1 MDAQPPVIP
10 PSAPPK
16 PFKVS
21 KWLVAAMVMLVG
33 IYLVSTILKFRDSE
47 AKATPVSGSLN
58 PAGPTD
64 LDAYLHM
71 GGSNYALIM
80 KKRSQ
85 LAEEMRR
92 AGIED
97 EATLKEL
104 LDSLPV
110 CDMAERQKLNGRNYV
125 AVNQKTGQQ
134 VQFTCANDNSWHPL
148 PVVMQQIDP
157 PTPAQKKAMQSG
169 PRKPDRSKEEAALD
183 AALKS
188 SSVFDYLPAA
198 DTRATNASLSSGAPL
213 SPEGAPPPHAASG
226 EKDHA
231 KPDNPYSTATGPTYR
246 IFEDDVIETIL
257 VNRIGGEQS
266 GPVNVMVTTNFYSH
280 DQQNV
285 LIPKGTRILGTASRV
300 SANGQRRLAV
310 IFHRM
315 IMPDGYSKN
324 MEPTQA
330 LDQQGETGLT
340 GRVNTH
346 WAKVLGTAVLVGG
359 ISGLSNIGGYSNSFN
374 PIDGIRIGVTQQG
387 GQSAMQILDRGL
399 NTLPTVEVIEGT
411 RVKIFV
417 KEDFLLPA
425 ANNHTVSPTL

>member
-1 MDAQPPVIP
+1 MSTQPPVVP
-10 PSAPPK
+10 PAIPPK

-21 KWLVAAMVMLVG
+21 KWMVAALVLIVA
-33 IYLVSTILKFRDSE
+33 IYVGSTILRFRNSE
-47 AKATPVSGSLN
+47 AKTPPPTASLN
-58 PAGPTD
+58 PAGPSD
-64 LDAYLHM
+64 VDGYLHM
-71 GGSNYALIM
+71 GGSNFALIM
-80 KKRSQ
+80 RKRQQ
-85 LAEEMRR
+85 LADEMRK

-104 LDSLPV
+104 LDSLPECNV
-110 CDMAERQKLNGRNYV
+110 AERQKLNGRNYV

-134 VQFTCANDNSWHPL
+134 ISFTCSNDDSWHPL
-148 PVVMQQIDP
+148 PTQLQQIDP

-169 PRKPDRSKEEAALD
+169 PRKTDNKSKDEAALD

-188 SSVFDYLPAA
+188 SSVFDYLPSA
-198 DTRATNASLSSGAPL
+198 DSHATNASLSSGTPL
-213 SPEGAPPPHAASG
+213 SPEGAAPPHAAG
-226 EKDHA
+226 EKDPA
-231 KPDNPYSTATGPTYR
+231 KPDNAWSTATGPTYR

-266 GPVNVMVTTNFYSH
+266 GPVNVMVTTNVYSH
-280 DQQNV
+280 DNQV
-285 LIPKGTRILGTASRV
+285 LLIKKGTRILGEANRV

-310 IFHRM
+310 TFHRM
-315 IMPDGYSKN
+315 IMPDGYSVN
-324 MEPTQA
+324 MKPTQA

-359 ISGLSNIGGYSNSFN
+359 ISGLSNIGGYSNTFN
-374 PIDGIRIGVTQQG
+374 PIDGIRVGITQQG
-387 GQSAMQILDRGL
+387 GQSAMQILERGL
-399 NTLPTVEVIEGT
+399 NTLPSVEVIEGT
-411 RVKIFV
+411 LVKIFV